1 MSLSIEQLRYATY
14 FAPRGST
21 RMQNLGNQISQ
32 KYLLPNDKLIGI
44 IGDAGSGKS
53 LLIKGM
59 FPGLELTNDDDGI
72 NTRPSPLMRDY
83 AKNRFIAH
91 SYHIDLRFEL
101 AFTQAYELVDAIK
114 SALNDKK
121 RVIVEHF
128 DSIYEQL
135 GINGDLLIGIGEEVI
150 VVRPN
155 LFGPE
160 PEDIKK
166 TVYKS
171 LLYRRM
177 AHSAEDLLVHILE
190 SEYGL
195 ICDGHG
201 DVKHGFILSF
211 NKKPRV
217 SLTVLEK
224 KVKSL
229 ISMDLIITY
238 LDPTH
243 IKIGEDIIQYCT
255 GPRTHMNHTK
265 QIENFHLLDD
275 YVFDP
280 IKQTYE
286 LVGMVSEEQIK
297 DIHKINHFG
306 D

>member
-14 FAPRGST
+14 FAPRGSA

-32 KYLLPNDKLIGI
+32 KYLLPSDKLIGI

-72 NTRPSPLMRDY
+72 NTRPAPLMRDY
-83 AKNRFIAH
+83 TRQKFIAH
-91 SYHIDLRFEL
+91 TYHIDLRFEL

-114 SALNDKK
+114 SALDNKK

-128 DSIYEQL
+128 DSIYPQL

-160 PEDIKK
+160 PQDIKS

-171 LLYRRM
+171 LQYRRM

-190 SEYGL
+190 ADYNL

-211 NKKPRV
+211 NKKPRI
-217 SLTVLEK
+217 SLAILDK
-224 KVKSL
+224 KVKAL
-229 ISMDLIITY
+229 IQKDFIISY
-238 LDPTH
+238 LDSTH
-243 IKIGEDIIQYCT
+243 IKIGNDIVQFCT
-255 GPRTHMNHTK
+255 GPRTHVSHTL

-275 YVFDP
+275 YVYDP
-280 IKQTYE
+280 QKQTYE
-286 LVGMVSEEQIK
+286 LVGMVSDETIK
-297 DIHKINHFG
+297 DIHSINHFG